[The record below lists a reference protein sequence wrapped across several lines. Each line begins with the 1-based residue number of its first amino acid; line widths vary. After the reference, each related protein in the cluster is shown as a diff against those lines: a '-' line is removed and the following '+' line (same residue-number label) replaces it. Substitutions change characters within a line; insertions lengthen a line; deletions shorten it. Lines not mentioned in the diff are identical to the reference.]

1 MRCLQK
7 APNERFASV
16 DELKRSLQAA
26 VTVGGDNIAQLPT
39 PARQN
44 SEEETVPRSLTLPKL
59 EILDST
65 ILRPLTPRNP
75 GIPEETIAQ
84 PPDSVPDATSLSL
97 APDSL
102 IEQDALLEILI
113 EIVGPIAPTLLQQVS
128 SQASSTKELLD
139 KLAIFLSPKQQI
151 EFKDKTASLLEKS
164 ANSQAIDP
172 IFLERCEQYLSEL
185 IGPIA
190 SVLIQEFLKSHPQIS
205 PVKLV
210 SILAKKIPNLKK
222 AADFFQRLLQ

>member
-1 MRCLQK
+1 
-7 APNERFASV
+7 
-16 DELKRSLQAA
+16 LQAA
-26 VTVGGDNIAQLPT
+26 VTVGGENIAQLPT

-44 SEEETVPRSLTLPKL
+44 SEEETVPRSLTPPKL

-65 ILRPLTPRNP
+65 ILRPLTTRNL

-84 PPDSVPDATSLSL
+84 VPPDSVPEATILPL

-128 SQASSTKELLD
+128 AQASSTEELLE
-139 KLAIFLSPKQQI
+139 KLEIFLSPKQQI
-151 EFKDKTASLLEKS
+151 EFKEKTASLLES
-164 ANSQAIDP
+164 AKSQAIDP
-172 IFLERCEQYLSEL
+172 NFLERCEQYLSDF

-190 SVLIQEFLKSHPQIS
+190 SVLIQEVLKSHPQIF
-205 PVKLV
+205 PAELV
-210 SILAKKIPNLKK
+210 SILALKTPNLKK
-222 AADFFQRLLQ
+222 AADFSHRLLH